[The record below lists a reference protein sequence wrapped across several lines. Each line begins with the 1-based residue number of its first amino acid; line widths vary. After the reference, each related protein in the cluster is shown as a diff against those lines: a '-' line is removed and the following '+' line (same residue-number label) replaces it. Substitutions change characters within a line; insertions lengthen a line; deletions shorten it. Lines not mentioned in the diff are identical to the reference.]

1 MLKEPESVDECVYFT
16 NRTIK
21 DKGKIKAWVFRE
33 QCPKCQNGLMGK
45 PRGAEG
51 KIKIR
56 AKEYVCPSCGLIM
69 QEEEYEDTLTCNIK
83 YTCLYCDH
91 EDETQAPF
99 KRKKVSV
106 LDEETGKKTSLEVI
120 RFQCKKCSKN
130 IDITKKM
137 KGI

>member
-1 MLKEPESVDECVYFT
+1 MLKEPESMEECVYFT
-16 NRTIK
+16 YRNVK
-21 DKGKIKAWVFRE
+21 DGKVRAWVSRE
-33 QCPKCQNGLMGK
+33 KCPKCNNALMGK
-45 PRGAEG
+45 PRGENG
-51 KIKIR
+51 KIRIR
-56 AKEYVCPSCGLIM
+56 AKEYVCPSCGFIM

-83 YTCLYCDH
+83 YTCSYCSN
-91 EDETQAPF
+91 EDETQVPF

-106 LDEETGKKTSLEVI
+106 LNEETGKKTSLEVI

>member
-1 MLKEPESVDECVYFT
+1 MLKEPESMEECVYFT
-16 NRTIK
+16 YRNVK
-21 DKGKIKAWVFRE
+21 DGKVRAWVSRE
-33 QCPKCQNGLMGK
+33 KCPKCNNALMGK
-45 PRGAEG
+45 PRGENG
-51 KIKIR
+51 KIRIR
-56 AKEYVCPSCGLIM
+56 AKEYVCPSCGFIM

-83 YTCLYCDH
+83 YTCPYCSN
-91 EDETQAPF
+91 EDETQVPF

-106 LDEETGKKTSLEVI
+106 LNEETGKKTSLEVI